1 VQFPTPS
8 QAAEC
13 DGPCWR
19 PSYDPEACDC
29 GLRERAHTG
38 PAPAAYILRVQALHG
53 MGLIQ
58 AAAVFGALG
67 YKHRALMTTL
77 GFLDWLDV
85 APIEELDHFASASS
99 P

>member
-1 VQFPTPS
+1 
-8 QAAEC
+8 
-13 DGPCWR
+13 
-19 PSYDPEACDC
+19 
-29 GLRERAHTG
+29 
-38 PAPAAYILRVQALHG
+38 